1 VSAPAPVRTVSLR
14 RYLAARMLPLAVL
27 LAVLVSLSAPLA
39 YFTLTTRTLRT
50 RAHAT
55 AVQVADA
62 ISREIQERP
71 ILWRYDSLKLLAH
84 IRAYTEEPSIARIEI
99 ADPDGARVRLDAE
112 PIGDPAAGGLL
123 LWESAPIKLNAQ
135 VVGHAWAGA
144 VLDEARAG
152 ALLLLIPFGALGV
165 GLAALIYFIPG
176 RAMARAERRIAASQA
191 ALARFNQTLEQQV
204 AERSLELRGAYDQL
218 QAKEER
224 LRELSSRAV
233 LLQEAERR
241 IIARELHDSA
251 GQALTAIRIN
261 LQIIAQLAQSVPSD
275 MSTETGTSPKPADNL
290 ADKPTNKP
298 ADKPANKI
306 AGLAGRTLTIAD
318 ATLEEIRRAV
328 SLLGPA
334 ILDDVGLVAAI
345 QRLCDDFGERADLR
359 IDCELDLPERS
370 GLSPALESVCYRVA
384 QEALTNVAR
393 HAEATQVDV
402 RLALHAHTIHL
413 EIRDNGRGLDPA
425 APPRPR
431 GATGG
436 RGLVGMRERVELLG
450 GTIQIDGRP
459 GAGTRVIVDL
469 PQVTL
474 SEDGD
479 DTAVVVA

>member
-1 VSAPAPVRTVSLR
+1 MRPKGHVRTVSLR
-14 RYLAARMLPLAVL
+14 RYLGARMLPLVVL

-39 YFTLTTRTLRT
+39 YFALTTGTLRT
-50 RAHAT
+50 RARAT
-55 AVQVADA
+55 AVQVAA
-62 ISREIQERP
+62 AVSREIQERP
-71 ILWRYDSLKLLAH
+71 VLWRYDALKLLAH
-84 IRAYTEEPSIARIEI
+84 IRAYTEEPSIARIEV
-99 ADPDGARVRLDAE
+99 ADRSGVRVPLDDA
-112 PIGDPAAGGLL
+112 PIGEPTPGESL
-123 LWESAPIKLNAQ
+123 LWESAPIEINEQ

-144 VLDEARAG
+144 ELGQARAG
-152 ALLLLIPFGALGV
+152 ALLLLIPFAALGL
-165 GLAALIYFIPG
+165 GLAALIHFIPG

-204 AERSLELRGAYDQL
+204 AERSSQLTDAYALL
-218 QAKEER
+218 QAKEVR

-241 IIARELHDSA
+241 VIARELHDSA

-261 LQIIAQLAQSVPSD
+261 LQIIAQLSEAGARD
-275 MSTETGTSPKPADNL
+275 MSAETGLSPKA
-290 ADKPTNKP
+290 ADKV
-298 ADKPANKI
+298 
-306 AGLAGRTLTIAD
+306 GRLAGRTLTIAD

-345 QRLCDDFGERADLR
+345 QRLCDDFGERSDLR
-359 IDCELDLPERS
+359 IECELDEPPDA
-370 GLSPALESVCYRVA
+370 GLSPALESVCYRVT

-393 HAEATQVDV
+393 HAQASRVDV
-402 RLALHAHTIHL
+402 RLALGPDKIRL
-413 EIRDNGRGLDPA
+413 EVRDNGRGFDPA
-425 APPRPR
+425 AAPRPP
-431 GATGG
+431 GAPGG

-450 GTIQIDGRP
+450 GTIRMTTAP
-459 GAGTRVIVDL
+459 GAGTSVVVEL

>member
-1 VSAPAPVRTVSLR
+1 VSAPKPVRKVSLR
-14 RYLAARMLPLAVL
+14 SYLAARMLPLAVL

-39 YFTLTTRTLRT
+39 YYTLTARTLRT

-62 ISREIQERP
+62 ISREIQDRP
-71 ILWRYDSLKLLAH
+71 VLWRYDSLKLLAH

-99 ADPDGARVRLDAE
+99 ADPAGARVPLDPE
-112 PIGDPAAGGLL
+112 PIGNRAPGRL

-144 VLDEARAG
+144 VLDEARDG
-152 ALLLLIPFGALGV
+152 ALLLLIPFAALGV

-176 RAMARAERRIAASQA
+176 SAMARAERRIAASQA

-204 AERSLELRGAYDQL
+204 AERSLQLRGAYDQL

-261 LQIIAQLAQSVPSD
+261 LQIIAQLAQPGASD
-275 MSTETGTSPKPADNL
+275 MSAETGLSPKL
-290 ADKPTNKP
+290 AAKV
-298 ADKPANKI
+298 

-345 QRLCDDFGERADLR
+345 QRLCDDFGERSDLR

-370 GLSPALESVCYRVA
+370 GLSPALESVCYRVT

-393 HAEATQVDV
+393 HAEATRVDV
-402 RLALHAHTIHL
+402 RLGLRAHTIHL

-450 GTIQIDGRP
+450 GTIQIEGSP
-459 GAGTRVIVDL
+459 GAGTRVVVDL

>member
-1 VSAPAPVRTVSLR
+1 MSTPRPARTVSLR

-39 YFTLTTRTLRT
+39 YFTLTARTLRT

-62 ISREIQERP
+62 IGREIQDRP
-71 ILWRYDSLKLLAH
+71 VLWRYDSLKLLAH

-99 ADPDGARVRLDAE
+99 ADPDGARVRLDPE
-112 PIGDPAAGGLL
+112 PIGDPAPGGLL

-218 QAKEER
+218 QAKEVR

-261 LQIIAQLAQSVPSD
+261 LQIIAQLAQPGTKD
-275 MSTETGTSPKPADNL
+275 MSAETGLSPKL
-290 ADKPTNKP
+290 ADKV
-298 ADKPANKI
+298 

-345 QRLCDDFGERADLR
+345 QRLCDDFGERSDLR
-359 IDCELDLPERS
+359 IDCELDLPARS

-402 RLALHAHTIHL
+402 RLALHSHTVHL
-413 EIRDNGRGLDPA
+413 EIRDNGRGLSLIHISEPT
-425 APPRPR
+425 RPY
-431 GATGG
+431 
-436 RGLVGMRERVELLG
+436 
-450 GTIQIDGRP
+450 
-459 GAGTRVIVDL
+459 
-469 PQVTL
+469 
-474 SEDGD
+474 
-479 DTAVVVA
+479 

>member
-1 VSAPAPVRTVSLR
+1 MSVQVPVRTGSLR

-39 YFTLTTRTLRT
+39 YFTLTARTLRT

-62 ISREIQERP
+62 ISREIQDRP

-99 ADPDGARVRLDAE
+99 ADPDGARVRLDPE
-112 PIGDPAAGGLL
+112 PIGDPAPGGLL

-261 LQIIAQLAQSVPSD
+261 LQIIAQLAQPGTKD
-275 MSTETGTSPKPADNL
+275 MSAETGLSPKL
-290 ADKPTNKP
+290 ADKV
-298 ADKPANKI
+298 

-345 QRLCDDFGERADLR
+345 QRLCDDFGERSDLR
-359 IDCELDLPERS
+359 IDCELDLPARS

-402 RLALHAHTIHL
+402 RLALHPHTVHL

-450 GTIQIDGRP
+450 GTIQIEGHP

>member
-1 VSAPAPVRTVSLR
+1 VSASQPVRTVSLR

-39 YFTLTTRTLRT
+39 YFTLTARTLRT

-62 ISREIQERP
+62 ISREIQDRP
-71 ILWRYDSLKLLAH
+71 VLWRYDSYKLLAH

-99 ADPDGARVRLDAE
+99 ADPDGARVPLDVT
-112 PIGDPAAGGLL
+112 PIGDPAAGSLL
-123 LWESAPIKLNAQ
+123 LWESAPIHLNAE

-144 VLDEARAG
+144 VLAEARAG
-152 ALLLLIPFGALGV
+152 ALLLLIPFGALGL

-191 ALARFNQTLEQQV
+191 ALARLAQTLEQQV
-204 AERSLELRGAYDQL
+204 AERSLQLRGAYEQL

-241 IIARELHDSA
+241 VIARELHDSA

-261 LQIIAQLAQSVPSD
+261 LQIIAQLAQPGAAD
-275 MSTETGTSPKPADNL
+275 MAEGSGLSPQL
-290 ADKPTNKP
+290 ADKV
-298 ADKPANKI
+298 AR
-306 AGLAGRTLTIAD
+306 LAGRTLTIAD

-359 IDCELDLPERS
+359 IDCELALPARS

-393 HAEATQVDV
+393 HAEATRVAV
-402 RLALHAHTIHL
+402 RLALHPRSVHL
-413 EIRDNGRGLDPA
+413 EIHDNGRGLDPA

-450 GTIQIDGRP
+450 GSLHIDGSP

-469 PQVTL
+469 PQVSL

>member
-1 VSAPAPVRTVSLR
+1 VSTPRPARTVSLR

-39 YFTLTTRTLRT
+39 YFTLTARTLRT

-62 ISREIQERP
+62 IGREIQDRP
-71 ILWRYDSLKLLAH
+71 VLWRYDSLKLLAH

-99 ADPDGARVRLDAE
+99 ADPAGARVPLDAE
-112 PIGDPAAGGLL
+112 PIGDPTPRLL

-152 ALLLLIPFGALGV
+152 ALLLLIPFGALGI

-191 ALARFNQTLEQQV
+191 ELARFNQTLEQQV
-204 AERSLELRGAYDQL
+204 AERSLQLRGAYDQL

-261 LQIIAQLAQSVPSD
+261 LQIIAQLAQPVSSNMSD
-275 MSTETGTSPKPADNL
+275 ETGLS
-290 ADKPTNKP
+290 
-298 ADKPANKI
+298 ANQAAKV

-345 QRLCDDFGERADLR
+345 QRLCDDFGERSDLR

-402 RLALHAHTIHL
+402 RLALRPTTVHL

-450 GTIQIDGRP
+450 GTIQIEGSP
-459 GAGTRVIVDL
+459 GAGTRVVVDL